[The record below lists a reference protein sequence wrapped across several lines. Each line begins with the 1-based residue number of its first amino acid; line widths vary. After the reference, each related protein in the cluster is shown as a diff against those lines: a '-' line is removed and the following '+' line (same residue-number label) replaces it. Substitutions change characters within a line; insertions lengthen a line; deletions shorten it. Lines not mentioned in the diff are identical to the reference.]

1 MVIGLYLTMWTS
13 ALSYG
18 DVADASQHFATPPKF
33 RGNHGPW
40 RHDRVLRT
48 LSEFAS
54 LLTILA
60 VLPLASAGCF
70 LERTRRAGIVAVL
83 ALAIMVIDCAHFPL
97 FD

>member
-1 MVIGLYLTMWTS
+1 VVIGLYLAMWMI
-13 ALSYG
+13 ALTHG
-18 DVADASQHFATPPKF
+18 NVADASQHFATPPRF

-54 LLTILA
+54 LFTILA

-70 LERTRRAGIVAVL
+70 LERTRRAGIVAAL
-83 ALAIMVIDCAHFPL
+83 ALAMMVIDCAHFPL